1 MSSRSLDRTWWRE
14 AVVYQIY
21 PRSFNDSNGDGVGD
35 LPGIVEKLD
44 YLDDLGVDVVWLNP
58 VYESP
63 NVDGGYDIADYRS
76 IMDEFGTMADWERLL
91 AELHDR
97 GMKLI
102 MDLVVNHTSDEHEW
116 FVKSRAEAEPH
127 DDYYLWEAGDPD
139 EPPNNWESGF
149 GGPAW
154 AWDSERE
161 EWYLHLFDER
171 QPDLDWDNPEV
182 RDEVFEMMQ
191 WWLEKGIDGFRMDV
205 INLISKPDGLPDGDP
220 DDGWTGAEHFCDGPR
235 AHDYVSEMY
244 DRVLADAD
252 VMTVG
257 ECIGVDVDE
266 AARYVLPDGDG
277 LSMIFHFDH
286 VTLDFD
292 DEEGWYEVA
301 PIDLRELKAVFSRW
315 QEGLEGRGWNSLYL
329 GNHDWPRVVS
339 RFGDD
344 GEYRRES
351 AKLLGTLLHT
361 LQGTPYVYQGEE
373 LGMTNFPW
381 ESLDQ
386 LRDADAR
393 NRIELMYERG
403 EAEEFADVKK
413 LVRYRCRDNAR
424 TPMQWDSSPNA
435 GFTEGDPWLP
445 VNPNHEEVN
454 VAAERA
460 DDESVWHYYRD
471 LISLRDEREVVVYGS
486 YDLLLPDHED
496 LWVYTRTLAAADRTD
511 DDHDH
516 DHAAQLLVVLNLSD
530 TPTAYRL
537 PTGADFA
544 DGATPDD
551 ADLLL
556 GNYDDVVGAEADAS
570 TETDVDAGTDTDT
583 ETKPGVDARSFT
595 ARPWEARVFDLC

>member
-1 MSSRSLDRTWWRE
+1 M
-14 AVVYQIY
+14 
-21 PRSFNDSNGDGVGD
+21 
-35 LPGIVEKLD
+35 
-44 YLDDLGVDVVWLNP
+44 
-58 VYESP
+58 
-63 NVDGGYDIADYRS
+63 
-76 IMDEFGTMADWERLL
+76 
-91 AELHDR
+91 
-97 GMKLI
+97 
-102 MDLVVNHTSDEHEW
+102 
-116 FVKSRAEAEPH
+116 
-127 DDYYLWEAGDPD
+127 
-139 EPPNNWESGF
+139 
-149 GGPAW
+149 
-154 AWDSERE
+154 
-161 EWYLHLFDER
+161 
-171 QPDLDWDNPEV
+171 
-182 RDEVFEMMQ
+182 
-191 WWLEKGIDGFRMDV
+191 
-205 INLISKPDGLPDGDP
+205 
-220 DDGWTGAEHFCDGPR
+220 
-235 AHDYVSEMY
+235 
-244 DRVLADAD
+244 
-252 VMTVG
+252 
-257 ECIGVDVDE
+257 
-266 AARYVLPDGDG
+266 
-277 LSMIFHFDH
+277 
-286 VTLDFD
+286 
-292 DEEGWYEVA
+292 
-301 PIDLRELKAVFSRW
+301 
-315 QEGLEGRGWNSLYL
+315 
-329 GNHDWPRVVS
+329 VS

-344 GEYRRES
+344 GDYRRES

-373 LGMTNFPW
+373 LGMTNYPW
-381 ESLDQ
+381 ESLDEF
-386 LRDADAR
+386 RDVDTLNPVRTAIAEGE
-393 NRIELMYERG
+393 IESFES
-403 EAEEFADVKK
+403 VKGA
-413 LVRYRCRDNAR
+413 VRANSRDNAR
-424 TPMQWDSSPNA
+424 TPMQWSAEENA

-583 ETKPGVDARSFT
+583 ETKPGGDARSFT